1 MLKKRGEKLSSQKWD
16 CLKST
21 EQERKGK
28 EDLERMYQKKKM
40 KTVFML
46 VMYESPEKEGAMQKE
61 VKNRA
66 RGEREK

>member
-1 MLKKRGEKLSSQKWD
+1 
-16 CLKST
+16 
-21 EQERKGK
+21 
-28 EDLERMYQKKKM
+28 MYQKKKM